1 MYMVVQLCVTWKGLH
16 TMRLFTFG
24 NLKLANIQFMT
35 KLRPV
40 GLQMDSIN
48 QLEPLGDI
56 NQAMCWLL
64 EGDEADLLKAQ
75 EYEKVLA
82 ARQKR
87 EEAK

>member
-1 MYMVVQLCVTWKGLH
+1 MYTVAQLCVIWKGLH

-48 QLEPLGDI
+48 RLEPPANG
-56 NQAMCWLL
+56 
-64 EGDEADLLKAQ
+64 EGAGV
-75 EYEKVLA
+75 EK
-82 ARQKR
+82 
-87 EEAK
+87 EEAWRLKLRA